1 MHPLTEVA
9 YLLSSIDYDRK
20 KMGAREIQEKNL
32 RVRYKKLE
40 DAFSG
45 TWDDIGSFEGFL
57 MFQSM
62 NLSLAIYFSMGYNIY
77 IQMSKNY
84 N

>member
-9 YLLSSIDYDRK
+9 YLLSSIDYDCK

-32 RVRYKKLE
+32 RVRHKKLE
-40 DAFSG
+40 DEFSG
-45 TWDDIGSFEGFL
+45 TWNDIGSFEGFL

-62 NLSLAIYFSMGYNIY
+62 KLSLAIYFSMGYNIY